1 MRKKWPRTYSISTDT
16 IVLKGAD
23 EVLNTLKYFA
33 KSLKA
38 SPQARAQEEGNV
50 TEVLAKA
57 IRAARLHYEAPEI
70 AFQAKHWLHTRGL
83 GQCVAMLETHV
94 LLDYLW
100 ELAGKDSSALASPGF
115 PRHCSFLLEKQLAT
129 CEEKQ
134 IMPLPDYVPLGWT
147 GAFSKGDEGDLPGIL
162 IIVFDGPPGTG

>member
-1 MRKKWPRTYSISTDT
+1 MRQKWPRTYSISTDT

-57 IRAARLHYEAPEI
+57 IRAAKLHFESPE
-70 AFQAKHWLHTRGL
+70 K
-83 GQCVAMLETHV
+83 
-94 LLDYLW
+94 
-100 ELAGKDSSALASPGF
+100 
-115 PRHCSFLLEKQLAT
+115 AT
-129 CEEKQ
+129 
-134 IMPLPDYVPLGWT
+134 
-147 GAFSKGDEGDLPGIL
+147 
-162 IIVFDGPPGTG
+162 